1 MSLRTN
7 SALYVVF
14 SLLLVGCGGGG
25 SSATATSGSAGSAL
39 SDASETNSGSAEGP
53 VTIVVDGCDVEEYQA
68 AMLEYV
74 NAARSRGRYCGTEY
88 YQAAPEIRYNCP
100 IKGAA
105 LKHSRDMATN
115 NFFSHI
121 GSDGLRVGDRIT
133 ETGYQWSVAGENI
146 AAGYDKVSTVMKGWL
161 NSPGHCKNIMD
172 PRFSEFAVE
181 RVNASSADYDNYWTQ
196 VFAKPR

>member
-1 MSLRTN
+1 
-7 SALYVVF
+7 
-14 SLLLVGCGGGG
+14 
-25 SSATATSGSAGSAL
+25 
-39 SDASETNSGSAEGP
+39 
-53 VTIVVDGCDVEEYQA
+53 
-68 AMLEYV
+68 
-74 NAARSRGRYCGTEY
+74 
-88 YQAAPEIRYNCP
+88 
-100 IKGAA
+100 
-105 LKHSRDMATN
+105 
-115 NFFSHI
+115 
-121 GSDGLRVGDRIT
+121 DRIT